1 MKRRPLRMRT
11 GGAAAWE
18 GKNSVASSPPTGSRR
33 VTRTSK
39 ALLCGG
45 RGGFYLTAV
54 GLPLL
59 SRRHR
64 RRIVLRH
71 YSRNSFI
78 HMQLT
83 PSLHSPD
90 KFHRCGGDS
99 LALRSFTISFHE
111 LTFSVFFLL
120 PRRRHTLNLARLVGC
135 STLKIHLLPFSFP
148 SSTMEL
154 PAL

>member
-45 RGGFYLTAV
+45 RAGFYLTSV
-54 GLPLL
+54 VLPL

-78 HMQLT
+78 HMQLS

-99 LALRSFTISFHE
+99 LFHFTISFHE
-111 LTFSVFFLL
+111 LTFSVFFFL

-135 STLKIHLLPFSFP
+135 STLKIHLLPFSSP